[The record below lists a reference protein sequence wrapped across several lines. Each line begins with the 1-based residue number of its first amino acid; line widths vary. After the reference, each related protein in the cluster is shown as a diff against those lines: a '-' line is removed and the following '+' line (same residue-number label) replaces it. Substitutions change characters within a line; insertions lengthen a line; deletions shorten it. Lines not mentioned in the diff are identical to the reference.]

1 MPEIK
6 HTLGNSQEKNKHYE
20 DNIVF
25 LDTETVADSNNKDI
39 QKLLFGFAEFW
50 QLQENGEYIEKSNL
64 LFRTNDEFWKYIIDI
79 SNSLNKKFPLTIMSF
94 NANFDFSVLE
104 IAKYFKKYNIK
115 VENFITDY
123 HKFNINAITAKK
135 HKITILDGVNYFNG
149 ISLRELGNVLGIQKL
164 TPKNNDYE
172 NMQFNEENVNY
183 CKQDVKILREA
194 IFYFLKFLK
203 THNLGS
209 LKITLASQSFNAF
222 IKNYL
227 KEEIEINHSNKE
239 VIKMERESYFGG
251 KTDINWKG
259 LYPNH
264 VTTLDYNSLYPSV
277 MLNNKFPTKLL
288 YVENHIPVEK
298 FLEKLK
304 NDDIGCVARLN
315 VTMTTKPLVPYRLN
329 GKLIFIYAENL
340 DVTLNKVDIEFLLK
354 NGMIINSVEK
364 VAWYEV
370 KQIFKDFVNTL
381 YNLRLKYKKEGN
393 TAMAYLTKIF
403 LNSCYGKFGQS
414 KIQKYNIRNNTE
426 DFNGIDM
433 SNSRYTILLTKELFK
448 TYTNK
453 KLDTEKMLDSK
464 TYNGEKYIFKVIKFF
479 DEYFFVNN
487 TKEEAFNSFPLI
499 ASYVTS
505 YGRQKLQEAIDIIP
519 NNEWLYA
526 DTDSV
531 TFDSK
536 YLHLFEEKGLIGDE
550 LGKLKVEHSGIAMQ
564 INNPKDYIIFND
576 ELNNGNDIIKIKGVS
591 KTAIKTGE
599 NIYKQLQFGSLKTVL
614 KQSLDGASVKY
625 IEKQIS
631 DNYKKGYYDKENTGF
646 NIFHY
651 KIVDKVESKNGV
663 ISHVFEILNSK
674 DNSVLKRIVDGNVE
688 IDLLKNLK

>member
-1 MPEIK
+1 MAEFK
-6 HTLGNSQEKNKHYE
+6 HILGNSKERNKHYE

-25 LDTETVADSNNKDI
+25 LDTETVADSNNKEI
-39 QKLLFGFAEFW
+39 QKLLFGYAEFW

-64 LFRTNDEFWKYIIDI
+64 LFRTNDEFWHYIIDI
-79 SNSLNKKFPLTIMSF
+79 SNSINKKLPLTIMSF

-115 VENFITDY
+115 VETFLTDH
-123 HKFNINAITAKK
+123 HKFNINAITEKK
-135 HKITILDGVNYFNG
+135 HKIIILDGVNYFNN
-149 ISLRELGNVLGIQKL
+149 ISLKELGNVLGIQKL
-164 TPKNNDYE
+164 TPKDNNYE

-203 THNLGS
+203 THNLGN
-209 LKITLASQSFNAF
+209 LQITLASQAFNGF
-222 IKNYL
+222 IKHYL
-227 KEEIEINHSNKE
+227 KVPIEINHNKTAIE
-239 VIKMERESYFGG
+239 MERQSYFGG
-251 KTDINWKG
+251 RTDINYKG
-259 LYPNH
+259 MYNHH

-277 MLNNKFPTKLL
+277 MLNNKFPVRLL
-288 YVENHIPVEK
+288 YIENHISVEK

-329 GKLIFIYAENL
+329 GKLIFIFCENL
-340 DVTLNKVDIEFLLK
+340 TVTLNKVDIEFLLK

-370 KQIFKDFVNTL
+370 KQIFTDFVNTL
-381 YNLRLKYKKEGN
+381 YNLRLEYKKAGN
-393 TAMAYLTKIF
+393 TAMSYLSKLF
-403 LNSCYGKFGQS
+403 LNSVYGKYGQLR
-414 KIQKYNIRNNTE
+414 IQKYKIKNNTE
-426 DFNGIDM
+426 DFDGIDM

-448 TYTNK
+448 VYTNK

-464 TYNGEKYIFKVIKFF
+464 TYNGKKYIFKVIKFF

-519 NNEWLYA
+519 NNEVLYM

-531 TFDSK
+531 TFDTK

-576 ELNNGNDIIKIKGVS
+576 ELNDGKDIIKIKGVS

-614 KQSLDGASVKY
+614 KQNLGGASVKY

-631 DNYKKGYYDKENTGF
+631 DTYKKGYYDKENTGF

-688 IDLLKNLK
+688 IDLLKDLK